1 MRLLPVALTAACA
14 LSFASIAD
22 AGAADTERGRI
33 LYEARCGG
41 CHGDSVHARE
51 KHLAGDFEA
60 VRGWVRRWSA
70 NLAYAWTDDE
80 VDDVSAHLNARYYHF
95 RCPAAVCS
103 VTGRREDAGQA
114 MALREAARGQALP

>member
-1 MRLLPVALTAACA
+1 MRLPPIVFIAACA
-14 LSFASIAD
+14 LSFASVPD
-22 AGAADTERGRI
+22 AGAADAERGRI

-41 CHGDSVHARE
+41 CHGESVHARE
-51 KHLAGDFEA
+51 KHQAGDFEA

-80 VDDVSAHLNARYYHF
+80 VNDVSVYLNARYYHF
-95 RCPAAVCS
+95 RCPATVCS

-114 MALREAARGQALP
+114 MALHGAAPGQALP